1 METEPKVFAQVCRR
15 CRSRALVISLARE
28 KAMIDVF
35 ATGVRAYYCWAD
47 WGGWSDRKKR
57 HFTSRTAPSAV

>member
-1 METEPKVFAQVCRR
+1 M
-15 CRSRALVISLARE
+15 ISLARE
-28 KAMIDVF
+28 KAMTDVF